1 VHLLIIGW
9 RVVCQIQMRNFSMS
23 SLYRY
28 YIAAFLTL
36 PTVAQ
41 AQDADRSPFAGPHLT
56 VEAVRDSNEAEQP
69 GSLKSA
75 KGKDRSGIA
84 VRGAAGYD
92 VALGGVG
99 VIGVEAGIGTGGKT
113 INQRSLAA
121 VGRYRVNPGFTYDI
135 TARAGFAPT
144 SNILIYGRG
153 GYRWLE
159 TEQSI
164 TGQVTGNRNFK
175 RTEKGVTYGAGLE
188 FAVSENLSLRGE
200 FNRTKY
206 SKDLRQNK
214 ISLGA
219 SIRF

>member
-1 VHLLIIGW
+1 
-9 RVVCQIQMRNFSMS
+9 MS

-36 PTVAQ
+36 PSTAHAQ
-41 AQDADRSPFAGPHLT
+41 SADRSPFAGPHIT
-56 VEAVRDSNEAEQP
+56 VETVRDSNEAEPP

-75 KGKDRSGIA
+75 KGIDRSGIA
-84 VRGAAGYD
+84 VHGAAGYD

-121 VGRYRVNPGFTYDI
+121 VGQYRLNPGLTYDI

-144 SNILIYGRG
+144 PNVLFYGRG
-153 GYRWLE
+153 GYRWLR

-164 TGQVTGNRNFK
+164 TGQVTGNRSFK
-175 RTEKGVTYGAGLE
+175 RIEKGITYGGGLE

-200 FNRTKY
+200 FNRTKF

>member
-1 VHLLIIGW
+1 
-9 RVVCQIQMRNFSMS
+9 MS

-28 YIAAFLTL
+28 YIAAFLAL
-36 PTVAQ
+36 PVAAQ
-41 AQDADRSPFAGPHLT
+41 AEEAGDSPFAGPHLT
-56 VEAVRDSNEAEQP
+56 IEGARDSNEAEQP
-69 GSLKSA
+69 GSPKSA

-99 VIGVEAGIGTGGKT
+99 IVGVEAGIGTGGKT

-121 VGRYRVNPGFTYDI
+121 VGQSRVNPGLTYDI
-135 TARAGFAPT
+135 TGRVGFAPT
-144 SNILIYGRG
+144 SNVLIYGRG
-153 GYRWLE
+153 GYRWLR

-164 TGQVTGNRNFK
+164 VGQVTGNRSFK
-175 RTEKGVTYGAGLE
+175 RTEKGFTYGGGLE

>member
-1 VHLLIIGW
+1 
-9 RVVCQIQMRNFSMS
+9 MS

-28 YIAAFLTL
+28 YLAAFLML
-36 PTVAQ
+36 PTAAL
-41 AQDADRSPFAGPHLT
+41 AQDTDRFPFAGPHVT
-56 VEAVRDSNEAEQP
+56 IEAARDSNEAEQP
-69 GSLKSA
+69 GSLRTT

-92 VALGGVG
+92 VALGGIG
-99 VIGVEAGIGTGGKT
+99 IIGVEAGIGTGGKT

-121 VGRYRVNPGFTYDI
+121 VGQYRVNPGLTYDI

-144 SNILIYGRG
+144 PNILIYGRG
-153 GYRWLE
+153 GYRWLR

-164 TGQVTGNRNFK
+164 TSQATGNRTFK
-175 RTEKGVTYGAGLE
+175 RTEKGLTYGGGLE

>member
-1 VHLLIIGW
+1 
-9 RVVCQIQMRNFSMS
+9 MRNIVMS

-28 YIAAFLTL
+28 YIAAFLAL
-36 PTVAQ
+36 PTAAQ
-41 AQDADRSPFAGPHLT
+41 AQDADRSPFAGPHVT
-56 VEAVRDSNEAEQP
+56 IEAVRDSNEAEQP

-75 KGKDRSGIA
+75 KGKDSSGIA
-84 VRGAAGYD
+84 VRGAAGYN
-92 VALGGVG
+92 VAVGGVG

-113 INQRSLAA
+113 IKQRSLAA
-121 VGRYRVNPGFTYDI
+121 VGQYNVNPGLTYDV
-135 TARAGFAPT
+135 TARAGFTPT
-144 SNILIYGRG
+144 PNILIYGRG
-153 GYRWLE
+153 GYRWLR

-164 TGQVTGNRNFK
+164 TGQVTGNRSFK
-175 RTEKGVTYGAGLE
+175 RTEKGLTYGGGLE